1 MLCDVVCSDTQT
13 ARMTKK
19 KNPAQARA
27 HLWPLKRAAEVAGIT
42 PRLFVA
48 AVDRGDMPGVELLLL
63 GARGRRFVR
72 AASLLAYLDTPVKGR
87 KIKPD

>member
-1 MLCDVVCSDTQT
+1 
-13 ARMTKK
+13 MTKEQT
-19 KNPAQARA
+19 PAPAHA
-27 HLWPLKRAAEVAGIT
+27 HLWPLKRAAQVAGIT
-42 PRLFVA
+42 PKLFVA

-72 AASLLAYLDTPVKGR
+72 AASLLAYLDAPVKGR